1 MDGAPQSV
9 MSKVKDVGRRSV
21 ELFLHHTKFLLIFC
35 GENVCG
41 LYADYFFFLFSS
53 VISQGTTIPYNSD
66 KAAGSLSSMG
76 WDAKRGKERGPVWLV
91 VHKV

>member
-1 MDGAPQSV
+1 M
-9 MSKVKDVGRRSV
+9 
-21 ELFLHHTKFLLIFC
+21 C
-35 GENVCG
+35 GL
-41 LYADYFFFLFSS
+41 LYADFFFLFSS
-53 VISQGTTIPYNSD
+53 VISQGTTIPYSSD

>member
-1 MDGAPQSV
+1 MMDGAPQSV
-9 MSKVKDVGRRSV
+9 MSKGKDVGRRSV
-21 ELFLHHTKFLLIFC
+21 ELFRHHTKFLLICC
-35 GENVCG
+35 GGNVDCM
-41 LYADYFFFLFSS
+41 LTIFFSS
-53 VISQGTTIPYNSD
+53 SVVSQGTTIPYNSD

>member
-1 MDGAPQSV
+1 MLEEGQLNFFSTHQVPFDILWRQCV
-9 MSKVKDVGRRSV
+9 DCCM
-21 ELFLHHTKFLLIFC
+21 LT
-35 GENVCG
+35 
-41 LYADYFFFLFSS
+41 FFFLFSS